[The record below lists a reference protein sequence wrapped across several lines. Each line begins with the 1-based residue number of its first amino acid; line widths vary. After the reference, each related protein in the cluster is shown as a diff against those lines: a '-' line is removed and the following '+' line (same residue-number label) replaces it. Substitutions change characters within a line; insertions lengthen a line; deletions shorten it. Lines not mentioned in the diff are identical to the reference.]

1 MEIVLN
7 MTDKNSNLD
16 MTSYL
21 RWSQCTTNTSLI
33 MTYSGSN
40 SDVGEDREDSY
51 DILGSV
57 TSNLFRI

>member
-1 MEIVLN
+1 MKIVLN

-21 RWSQCTTNTSLI
+21 PWSQCTTNTSLI

-40 SDVGEDREDSY
+40 TDVGEDREDSCET
-51 DILGSV
+51 LKEP
-57 TSNLFRI
+57 L